1 MKFNFTCDAFENYWE
16 SITVGSEFVN
26 DTIVDIIWKSM
37 GLSKLDPTETHR
49 ILTWTTLSEF
59 DDRFEKHAFKQT
71 IFPVNY
77 HIHPH

>member
-1 MKFNFTCDAFENYWE
+1 
-16 SITVGSEFVN
+16 
-26 DTIVDIIWKSM
+26 M

-49 ILTWTTLSEF
+49 ILTQTTLSEF